1 MSFIFMPMIKGNLP
15 SSALH
20 AHATLD
26 GLLYTSKKRLQ
37 NCRSVFAI
45 FDEGEGVQAKAKCKA

>member
-1 MSFIFMPMIKGNLP
+1 MPMIKGNLP
-15 SSALH
+15 SSAFH

-26 GLLYTSKKRLQ
+26 GLLYTSKSERLQ
-37 NCRSVFAI
+37 NCRRVFAI

>member
-1 MSFIFMPMIKGNLP
+1 MPMIKGNLP

-26 GLLYTSKKRLQ
+26 GLLYTSKKGLQ
-37 NCRSVFAI
+37 NCRSIFAI